1 MVPNHGRRGVTKRA
15 ILAGCLSTTMLF
27 GWQGAAFAQE
37 AEAAPEAAVERD
49 AEPVNAE
56 PVGAE
61 GVGPDGE
68 PRRGW
73 WQRTFGN

>member
-1 MVPNHGRRGVTKRA
+1 MTAFPPQPAFGTQRLRSLFRIALTLLAMFA
-15 ILAGCLSTTMLF
+15 IAVRPSM
-27 GWQGAAFAQE
+27 AQSIL
-37 AEAAPEAAVERD
+37 RD
-49 AEPVNAE
+49 AEPVAANGDE
-56 PVGAE
+56 D